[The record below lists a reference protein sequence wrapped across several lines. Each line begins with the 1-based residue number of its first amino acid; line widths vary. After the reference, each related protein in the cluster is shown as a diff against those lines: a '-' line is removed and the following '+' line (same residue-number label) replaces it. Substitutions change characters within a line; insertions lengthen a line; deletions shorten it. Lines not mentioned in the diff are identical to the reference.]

1 MGAHYPRREWFIVP
15 PSPLVGVTRGNPVK
29 FWSHFHHPHLG
40 ALLLRTTLALLLL
53 LHGWAKIRYGVGWIE
68 GLLVQRGLPG
78 FLAYAVYLGE
88 VVAPLMLLVGFWV
101 VPAAAVVVVN
111 MVVALVLVHQGDWLA
126 LNRSGGWALELQ
138 AFYLASALVVVLTA
152 RSGK

>member
-101 VPAAAVVVVN
+101 VPAAAVVVLN

>member
-111 MVVALVLVHQGDWLA
+111 MVVALVLAHQGDWLA
-126 LNRSGGWALELQ
+126 LNRTGGWALELQ